1 MLSEVA
7 EFVIQ
12 GITVEGEIF
21 QPPDWVERLCDMLSN
36 AAADGS
42 KACPEYVR
50 PIMINGVHSVVVQVL
65 LQKANPHAF
74 GLVKQF
80 IAENRLVVRSGR
92 GSRDAEA
99 AEPLPFS
106 GKERRDPSHNIW

>member
-12 GITVEGEIF
+12 GRTVEGDIF
-21 QPPDWVERLCDMLSN
+21 QPPDWAERLCDTLSGAGGGGN
-36 AAADGS
+36 L
-42 KACPEYVR
+42 CPDYVR
-50 PIMINGVHSVVVQVL
+50 PIMANGVNAVVVQVL

-74 GLVKQF
+74 GLIKQF

-92 GSRDAEA
+92 GSRDAETTG
-99 AEPLPFS
+99 PLTVFER
-106 GKERRDPSHNIW
+106 ERREKNRNNG